1 MKKRTTRK
9 HPAGAQPVLVLLA
22 LTALLMTAGACAD
35 DTGAAQPPNPLS
47 SRVPPAPS
55 APGVEPG
62 PDQPPVVWVSG
73 TLTSVTAERVE
84 VRGPT
89 GSILD
94 LRRVGV
100 EGTAFFRASGGRWLR
115 LASEAPVR
123 AGQAACVETVMDGED
138 LLALRVFLGAG
149 CGPS

>member
-1 MKKRTTRK
+1 M
-9 HPAGAQPVLVLLA
+9 
-22 LTALLMTAGACAD
+22 
-35 DTGAAQPPNPLS
+35 
-47 SRVPPAPS
+47 
-55 APGVEPG
+55 
-62 PDQPPVVWVSG
+62 SG

-94 LRRVGV
+94 LLRIGA
-100 EGTAFFRASGGRWLR
+100 EGTAFFRASGGTWHR
-115 LASEAPVR
+115 LAAEAPVR
-123 AGQAACVETVMDGED
+123 AGQEACVETVMDGES